1 MATSHQKSPRKKEGQ
16 RGKAVIKTD
25 ISEEAKL
32 HVPWGYAKEPQNVLL
47 KFLVG
52 ASVRGNSGKYMH
64 HLPFR
69 QLIREGPI

>member
-1 MATSHQKSPRKKEGQ
+1 M
-16 RGKAVIKTD
+16 IKID

-52 ASVRGNSGKYMH
+52 ALVRENSGEMH
-64 HLPFR
+64 APLTIQTIDKRRTYQTVTLMKMHY
-69 QLIREGPI
+69 

>member
-1 MATSHQKSPRKKEGQ
+1 M
-16 RGKAVIKTD
+16 IKID

-52 ASVRGNSGKYMH
+52 ALVRENSGEMH
-64 HLPFR
+64 APLTI
-69 QLIREGPI
+69 QTIDK